1 MKKAILMI
9 SIIIISLTSCT
20 STDSADINVFIERY
34 NKISEISILKENI
47 HITTENDQKY
57 YSVFPDKNIILRL
70 KANKDCEI
78 IECIIT
84 TSGNNYSKTLT
95 EISMATLIAITDCDK
110 STAEQIF
117 SDTQKNNTVLNDYE
131 VIRNTDNVQLSIII
145 KKTDNKTTNNK
156 TLTEYIKHKNKS

>member
-34 NKISEISILKENI
+34 NKISENSILKENI

-57 YSVFPDKNIILRL
+57 YSVFPDKNTILRL

-117 SDTQKNNTVLNDYE
+117 SDTKNNNIILNDYE

-145 KKTDNKTTNNK
+145 KKTDNKTINDK
-156 TLTEYIKHKNKS
+156 TLTEYVKHKNKS

>member
-57 YSVFPDKNIILRL
+57 YSVFPDKNTILRL

-84 TSGNNYSKTLT
+84 TSGNNYSKYLT

-145 KKTDNKTTNNK
+145 KKTDNKTTNDK
-156 TLTEYIKHKNKS
+156 TLTEYIKHKNKF